1 MVKLEPLLIRIRGE
15 FREMPGLRLTLPQ
28 ACRLWHLD
36 RATCESALHALVRE
50 HFLHQMQDGAYIA
63 WPLSRATP
71 AKAAV
76 RPRAQPRPA

>member
-15 FREMPGLRLTLPQ
+15 YREMPGLRLSLSQ

-36 RATCESALHALVRE
+36 RATCEAALHALVHE
-50 HFLHQMQDGAYIA
+50 HFLHQMQDAAYIA

-76 RPRAQPRPA
+76 TPRVQA